1 MAISGADVKKLRE
14 MTGAGILDCK
24 NALTEANGDFD
35 KAVEIL
41 RKKGA
46 SVAAK
51 RAERSANEGVVV
63 TKIWND
69 GKSGAI
75 VEVNCETDFVAN
87 SDDFKNFA
95 NEVLDV
101 VVENKPTDKD
111 ALMNLE
117 IGDVKVADKLNDV
130 IGKIGEK
137 IEISRFAVVET
148 ENGLVVDYIHHGA
161 NLGVMIK
168 ACNVTEKTDELE
180 TLLKDVAMQIAA
192 MRPLYVKRDEVP
204 AEAIEKEK
212 EIYKEVARKEGKPEQ
227 ILDRIAEGKLNKYF
241 SEVCLLEQTFVKDNT
256 KTVGQLLD
264 EYNKAHG
271 TNVTIEKFYRFH
283 VADEKK

>member
-95 NEVLDV
+95 NEVLEV
-101 VVENKPTDKD
+101 VVENKPADKD

-117 IGDVKVADKLNDV
+117 IGGVKVADKLNDV

-168 ACNVTEKTDELE
+168 ACNVAEKTDELE

-256 KTVGQLLD
+256 KTVGQLLE

>member
-1 MAISGADVKKLRE
+1 MAISAADVKKLRE
-14 MTGAGILDCK
+14 MTGAGMLDCK
-24 NALTEANGDFD
+24 NALVEAEGDFD

-75 VEVNCETDFVAN
+75 LEVNCETDFVSN

-95 NEVLDV
+95 NEI
-101 VVENKPTDKD
+101 
-111 ALMNLE
+111 LE
-117 IGDVKVADKLNDV
+117 IVVDKQPANKEELLDIEIDGIKVSEKLNEV

-137 IEISRFAVVET
+137 IEISRFAVINT

-161 NLGVMIK
+161 NLGVMLK

-192 MRPLYVKRDEVP
+192 MKPLFVKRDEVP

-271 TNVTIEKFYRFH
+271 TEVTIDAFYRFH

>member
-95 NEVLDV
+95 NEVLEV
-101 VVENKPTDKD
+101 VVENKPADKD

-117 IGDVKVADKLNDV
+117 IGGVKVADKLNDV

>member
-24 NALTEANGDFD
+24 KALTEAEGDFD

-95 NEVLDV
+95 NEVLEV
-101 VVENKPTDKD
+101 VVENKPADKD

-117 IGDVKVADKLNDV
+117 IGGVKVADKLNDV

-137 IEISRFAVVET
+137 IEISRFAIVET

-168 ACNVTEKTDELE
+168 ACNVEEKTEELE
-180 TLLKDVAMQIAA
+180 TMLKDIAMQIAA

>member
-95 NEVLDV
+95 NEVLEV
-101 VVENKPTDKD
+101 VVENKPADKD

-117 IGDVKVADKLNDV
+117 IGGVKVADKLNDV

-168 ACNVTEKTDELE
+168 ACNVAEKTDELE

>member
-1 MAISGADVKKLRE
+1 MAISAADVKKLRE
-14 MTGAGILDCK
+14 MTGAGMLDCK
-24 NALTEANGDFD
+24 KALQEADGDFD
-35 KAVEIL
+35 KAIEIL

-51 RAERSANEGVVV
+51 RAERSANEGVVL

-69 GKSGAI
+69 GKTGAI
-75 VEVNCETDFVAN
+75 LEVNCETDFVAN
-87 SDDFKNFA
+87 SDDFVNFA
-95 NEVLDV
+95 KEILDI
-101 VVENKPTDKD
+101 VVEKRPANRDE
-111 ALMNLE
+111 LMNLE
-117 IGDVKVADKLNDV
+117 IDGVKVADKLNDV

-137 IEISRFAVVET
+137 IEISRFAVVDT
-148 ENGLVVDYIHHGA
+148 ENGMVVDYIHHGA
-161 NLGVMIK
+161 NLGVMLKI
-168 ACNVTEKTDELE
+168 CNVTEKTDELE
-180 TLLKDVAMQIAA
+180 TLMKDIAMQVAA
-192 MRPLYVKRDEVP
+192 MKPLYVKRDEVP
-204 AEAIEKEK
+204 TEAIEKEK

-256 KTVGQLLD
+256 KTVGQLID

-271 TNVTIEKFYRFH
+271 TNVTLEAFYRFH

>member
-95 NEVLDV
+95 NEVLEV
-101 VVENKPTDKD
+101 VVENKPADKD

-117 IGDVKVADKLNDV
+117 IGGVKVADKLNDV

-168 ACNVTEKTDELE
+168 ACNVAEKTDELV

>member
-1 MAISGADVKKLRE
+1 MAISAADVKKLRD
-14 MTGAGILDCK
+14 MTGAGMLDCK
-24 NALTEANGDFD
+24 NALVEANGDFD

-51 RAERSANEGVVV
+51 RAERSANEGVVL

-75 VEVNCETDFVAN
+75 LEVNCETDFVSN
-87 SDDFKNFA
+87 SDDFVNFA
-95 NEVLDV
+95 KEILEL
-101 VVENKPTDKD
+101 VVEKRPANNEE
-111 ALMNLE
+111 LMNLDAGG
-117 IGDVKVADKLNDV
+117 ITVAEKLNEV

-148 ENGLVVDYIHHGA
+148 ENGMVVDYIHHGA
-161 NLGVMIK
+161 NLGVMLK
-168 ACNVTEKTDELE
+168 VCNVDEKTDELV
-180 TLLKDVAMQIAA
+180 TMMKDIAMQVAA
-192 MRPLYVKRDEVP
+192 MKPLYVKRDEVP

-256 KTVGQLLD
+256 KTVGQLID

-271 TNVTIEKFYRFH
+271 TNVTIEAFYRFH

>member
-1 MAISGADVKKLRE
+1 MAISAADVNKLRK
-14 MTGAGILDCK
+14 MTGAGMLDCK
-24 NALTEANGDFD
+24 KALQEADGDFD

-51 RAERSANEGVVV
+51 RAERAAKEGVVV

-75 VEVNCETDFVAN
+75 LEVNCETDFVAN
-87 SDDFKNFA
+87 SDDFISFA
-95 NEVLDV
+95 NEILETI
-101 VVENKPTDKD
+101 VEKQPSDKN
-111 ALMNLE
+111 ALMELE
-117 IGDVKVADKLNDV
+117 IGGIKVTDKLNDV

-137 IEISRFAVVET
+137 IEISRFALVNAESGV
-148 ENGLVVDYIHHGA
+148 VVDYIHHGA
-161 NLGVMIK
+161 NLGVMLK
-168 ACNVTEKTDELE
+168 ACNVEKMSEELE
-180 TLLKDVAMQIAA
+180 KMLKDIAMQIAA
-192 MRPLYVKRDEVP
+192 MKPLYVKRDEVP
-204 AEAIEKEK
+204 SEVTEKEK

-241 SEVCLLEQTFVKDNT
+241 SDVCLLEQTFVKDNT
-256 KTVGQLLD
+256 KTVGQLIE
-264 EYNKAHG
+264 EYNKANG
-271 TNVTIEKFYRFH
+271 TYVSLDSFYRFH

>member
-95 NEVLDV
+95 NEVLEV
-101 VVENKPTDKD
+101 VVENKPADKD
-111 ALMNLE
+111 TLMNLE
-117 IGDVKVADKLNDV
+117 IGGVKVADKLNDV

-168 ACNVTEKTDELE
+168 ACNVAEKTDELE

-256 KTVGQLLD
+256 KTVGQLLE

>member
-95 NEVLDV
+95 NEVLEV
-101 VVENKPTDKD
+101 VVENKPADND

-117 IGDVKVADKLNDV
+117 IGGVKVADKLNDV